1 MESQQQEHEKQEQ
14 HEQQQPEERAAVPED
29 YLDAQRAAVEAIEV
43 GRATLEEANR
53 QGEQLSYAEKLA
65 DDTKSALE
73 KSSRLLRGMT
83 WSGWVQN
90 MFSKE
95 IIQRSG
101 SSQIEY
107 DEVPPFAQP
116 AAQSIQNYQANLAVL
131 EACETD
137 EQRITCKLVCDDMF
151 RSASQKIEGLS
162 KENNPGVIRQLSFD
176 LQRLRARQ
184 NDFIDRCQE
193 TGVKGICQKGGI
205 QQIDSD
211 HSALSSVQND
221 HLNFLAGNLD
231 ELSTMACFA
240 VGQPSAPGLSL
251 QFQSELLSNLHS
263 NTIINTLSPP
273 DHRTTTK
280 ATKATTKD
288 IDIINTV
295 TKLGRTISYTR
306 TDYRC
311 AESHK
316 LLGYSTHV
324 KYMPTG
330 SWLLDLV
337 FNTKFGFGLY
347 KMLCLPDTTVP
358 EKYPEVSL
366 ERSMGGNLEFCDHQ
380 DSDNQNQNQNHK
392 GEATFHMNGEHVN
405 PFGSMHGGCHAVLME
420 MCGEKFIRTLLNNN
434 NNNNTLDIPS
444 SFDIRFRMIPRKAT
458 LNSLFVIPVLTR
470 RLAQKRPQMVDLYRK
485 IEFAI
490 NNKTKTFPEIK
501 QMVNT
506 LQAAAITEGNA
517 GAAHV
522 RTIVADV
529 AVTCRELFCI
539 KTRTRRKGKRQT
551 NSEIEEQKQK
561 QEGDTNP
568 AKEEE
573 QTIVDIET
581 KYDDDNADNDNDDG
595 GTIVAGSESEQEVVH
610 LVRFEMEANLSNDVL
625 GNWKI
630 IDVDDILGGN
640 VFYQKNNYGNTHD
653 NSGGGGD

>member
-231 ELSTMACFA
+231 ELSTMAFSLNETFA
-240 VGQPSAPGLSL
+240 RQTKIVNSLEEKTEENYEKTKMVSRKANWIAQKKVSLGCPNLSSVISSEACCLILFSHGQPPK
-251 QFQSELLSNLHS
+251 
-263 NTIINTLSPP
+263 
-273 DHRTTTK
+273 RTSK
-280 ATKATTKD
+280 
-288 IDIINTV
+288 N
-295 TKLGRTISYTR
+295 
-306 TDYRC
+306 
-311 AESHK
+311 
-316 LLGYSTHV
+316 
-324 KYMPTG
+324 G
-330 SWLLDLV
+330 S
-337 FNTKFGFGLY
+337 
-347 KMLCLPDTTVP
+347 
-358 EKYPEVSL
+358 
-366 ERSMGGNLEFCDHQ
+366 Q
-380 DSDNQNQNQNHK
+380 
-392 GEATFHMNGEHVN
+392 
-405 PFGSMHGGCHAVLME
+405 
-420 MCGEKFIRTLLNNN
+420 
-434 NNNNTLDIPS
+434 
-444 SFDIRFRMIPRKAT
+444 
-458 LNSLFVIPVLTR
+458 
-470 RLAQKRPQMVDLYRK
+470 
-485 IEFAI
+485 
-490 NNKTKTFPEIK
+490 
-501 QMVNT
+501 
-506 LQAAAITEGNA
+506 
-517 GAAHV
+517 
-522 RTIVADV
+522 
-529 AVTCRELFCI
+529 
-539 KTRTRRKGKRQT
+539 
-551 NSEIEEQKQK
+551 
-561 QEGDTNP
+561 
-568 AKEEE
+568 
-573 QTIVDIET
+573 
-581 KYDDDNADNDNDDG
+581 
-595 GTIVAGSESEQEVVH
+595 
-610 LVRFEMEANLSNDVL
+610 
-625 GNWKI
+625 
-630 IDVDDILGGN
+630 
-640 VFYQKNNYGNTHD
+640 
-653 NSGGGGD
+653 